1 MLTVPPAF
9 QRFINECLAGLR
21 NSLCIPY
28 LDDILCYEKTSDKNS
43 ENLRTVFRR
52 LRQFG
57 VKLKAK
63 KCILFKPKIKYL
75 GKIISKKGYRD
86 DPIIK
91 KAIKKLRSYI
101 KKQTIR

>member
-1 MLTVPPAF
+1 MFV
-9 QRFINECLAGLR
+9 R
-21 NSLCIPY
+21 N
-28 LDDILCYEKTSDKNS
+28 

-63 KCILFKPKIKYL
+63 KCILFEPKIKYL

-86 DPIIK
+86 NPINK
-91 KAIKKLRSYI
+91 KAIKKLRQPAKTVGNLQKFLGPFGYYWQSI
-101 KKQTIR
+101 EKFS